1 MSADP
6 DLPRAT
12 GLLREALGDRLLTRA
27 DAGFPAAVR
36 LWNGAPAGRPAL
48 VARVR
53 DAGEVA
59 LVVRVAGRCRLPLS
73 VRAGGHDWAGRALRD
88 GGLVVDLTA
97 LRQVDLDPGT
107 GVVTVGGG
115 ATAADV
121 LAALR
126 PYDRVVA
133 TGVVRAVGL
142 AGLTL
147 AGGYGPL
154 CGMHG
159 LALDNLLGA
168 EVVLAD
174 GRRVTADPAHEAE
187 LFWALRGGGGNFGV
201 VTALRFRTHR
211 LPAAL
216 AGMLLFPLDQAA
228 AVLGGYGAAVR
239 EAPDEL
245 TLMAGF
251 LPGPAG
257 EPVVFLAPVFTGD
270 DPDAGR
276 PAVDRLRALGTPLV
290 DQVAPLPYEDV
301 LRMFDGG
308 MADGNHYLLRTRWL
322 PGVSGPVV
330 AELVA
335 AARAVT
341 SPYSAIALHHFHGA
355 ATRVGVAE
363 TAFGLR
369 DAHLLAE
376 IIAVWTPGDDPGPHR
391 AWAERTSAALAP
403 HALPGGYPN
412 LLAPEET
419 DRVRLAYGSNWDRL
433 RRAKLRYD
441 PRGTLSAVPTLPPA
455 TPPAPR
461 VPAADAGAGVAPVDL
476 RERSAEG

>member
-1 MSADP
+1 MTSAP

-12 GLLREALGDRLLTRA
+12 DQLRELLGDRLLTPA
-27 DAGFPAAVR
+27 DPGWPAAVR
-36 LWNGAPAGRPAL
+36 LWNGAPTATPAL

-59 LVVRVAGRCRLPLS
+59 HAVRVAGRCHVPLS
-73 VRAGGHDWAGRALRD
+73 VRSGGHDWAGRALRD
-88 GGLVVDLTA
+88 GGLVLDLTA

-107 GVVTVGGG
+107 GEVTVGGG

-154 CGMHG
+154 CGRFG

-174 GRRVTADPAHEAE
+174 GRRVTADATHEPE
-187 LFWALRGGGGNFGV
+187 LYWALRGGGGNFGV
-201 VTALRFRTHR
+201 VTALRYRTHR
-211 LPAAL
+211 LATAL
-216 AGMLLFPLDQAA
+216 AGMLLFPLAQAT
-228 AVLGGYGAAVR
+228 AVLRGYGEEVR
-239 EAPDEL
+239 RAPDEL
-245 TLMAGF
+245 TVMAGF

-257 EPVVFLAPVFTGD
+257 EPVVFLAPVFTGAD
-270 DPDAGR
+270 EAAGR
-276 PAVDRLRALGTPLV
+276 AAVDRLRALGTPVV

-301 LRMFDGG
+301 LRLFDGG

-322 PGVSGPVV
+322 PGVDEPVV
-330 AELVA
+330 AALTA
-335 AARAVT
+335 AAGAVT
-341 SPYSAIALHHFHGA
+341 SPFSAIALHHFHGA
-355 ATRVGVAE
+355 AARVEVGE

-369 DAHLLAE
+369 ADHLLAE
-376 IIAVWTPGDDPGPHR
+376 IIAVWAPGGDPAPHR
-391 AWAERTSAALAP
+391 AWAEHTSAALAP

-419 DRVRLAYGSNWDRL
+419 DRVRLAYGPNWDRL
-433 RRAKLRYD
+433 RRAKRRYD
-441 PRGTLSAVPTLPPA
+441 PRGIFSAVPTLPPA
-455 TPPAPR
+455 GPPAPR
-461 VPAADAGAGVAPVDL
+461 AGQERPDPREHPAG
-476 RERSAEG
+476 R

>member
-1 MSADP
+1 MTSAP

-12 GLLREALGDRLLTRA
+12 DLLRELLGDRLLTPA
-27 DAGFPAAVR
+27 DAGYPDAVR
-36 LWNGAPAGRPAL
+36 LWNGAPAATPAL
-48 VARVR
+48 VARVG

-59 LVVRVAGRCRLPLS
+59 RAVRVAGRCHVPLS

-88 GGLVVDLTA
+88 GGLVLDLTA
-97 LRQVDLDPGT
+97 LRRVDLDPGT
-107 GVVTVGGG
+107 GEVTVGGG

-154 CGMHG
+154 CGRFG

-174 GRRVTADPAHEAE
+174 GRRVTADATHEPE
-187 LFWALRGGGGNFGV
+187 LYWALRGGGGNFGV
-201 VTALRFRTHR
+201 VTALRYRTHP
-211 LPAAL
+211 LAAAL

-228 AVLGGYGAAVR
+228 AVLRGYGEEVR
-239 EAPDEL
+239 RAPDEL
-245 TLMAGF
+245 TVMAGF

-257 EPVVFLAPVFTGD
+257 EPVVFLAPVFTGAD
-270 DPDAGR
+270 EAAGR
-276 PAVDRLRALGTPLV
+276 AAVDRLRALGTPLV

-322 PGVSGPVV
+322 PRVDEPVV
-330 AELVA
+330 AALTA
-335 AARAVT
+335 AAGAVS
-341 SPYSAIALHHFHGA
+341 SPFSAIALHHFHGA
-355 ATRVGVAE
+355 AARVGVGE

-369 DAHLLAE
+369 ADHLLAE
-376 IIAVWTPGDDPGPHR
+376 IIAVWAPGGDPAPHR
-391 AWAERTSAALAP
+391 AWAEHTSAALAP

-419 DRVRLAYGSNWDRL
+419 DRVRLAYGPNWDRL
-433 RRAKLRYD
+433 RRAKRRYD
-441 PRGTLSAVPTLPPA
+441 PRGVFSAVPTLPPA
-455 TPPAPR
+455 GPPAPR
-461 VPAADAGAGVAPVDL
+461 AGQGRPDPREHPAG
-476 RERSAEG
+476 R